1 MYKYHL
7 KTEWRIE
14 APLERVYDLV
24 VDSSAWTR
32 WWPDLHES
40 SLLCANDNDGIG
52 SIWQYV
58 WNTYYFCKIRFTVK
72 IVDIEIYKR
81 IVGRASGDLE
91 GLGTW
96 CFYTEGPMTIVTY
109 EWEVCTTRWWMR
121 VLSPCIHQLFEKNH
135 EIIMRRGGEGLAKWL
150 GVKATSI
157 KTVNLPE
164 ELGG

>member
-81 IVGRASGDLE
+81 ISNSLISQVN
-91 GLGTW
+91 
-96 CFYTEGPMTIVTY
+96 
-109 EWEVCTTRWWMR
+109 
-121 VLSPCIHQLFEKNH
+121 KN
-135 EIIMRRGGEGLAKWL
+135 
-150 GVKATSI
+150 
-157 KTVNLPE
+157 
-164 ELGG
+164 